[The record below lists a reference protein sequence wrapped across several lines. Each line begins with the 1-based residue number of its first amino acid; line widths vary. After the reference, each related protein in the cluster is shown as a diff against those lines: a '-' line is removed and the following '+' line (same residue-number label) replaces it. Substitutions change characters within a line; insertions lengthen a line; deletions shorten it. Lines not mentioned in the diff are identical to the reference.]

1 MSGRVIRRIGRR
13 IGLGV
18 VLAVGVIAAN
28 IGGAPGIAGALAPQD
43 PQVPASSGGVVS
55 LPIRVVNGHLIVL
68 TDLVGF
74 RYTNEASFEISLEYP
89 DALTLHPDQYDWLS
103 IPPGDVGLG
112 DGPQV
117 RLLIQGG
124 GRLSIPAK
132 DVVPERSADRVAFQ
146 NSMTKL
152 HSKALGERKLKG
164 TIGIGLLRRYFVSI
178 DVAGKRMILAPPR
191 EPSPRPEAASD
202 TVDVT
207 LPFEYVNNRVQ
218 VSSNVGDDRRGIFV
232 VGGTNYDTFIDTR
245 VVKTMGKPAG
255 DVSPVWLADQA
266 ANGRRID
273 VSQYLAFRP
282 KPFGLS
288 ATPGAD
294 SPLVITGVN
303 FLENFQVDLDW
314 VNQRMGVT
322 QRKAPV
328 YPKTD
333 FLFFEAESRGTPEAL
348 EAFLQAHPDS
358 RLGQDAADL
367 LIRKR
372 LEQEGS
378 TDAEVMKA
386 LSWAIR
392 TTPADRRIE
401 TCLTYVEMFD
411 KLPNRTSL
419 AIAAGDEGLKY
430 SREAFDARTVYAM
443 HHRIGQLEMK
453 RQEWDEAWKHLLSAA
468 FMAPDDLNVILDLA
482 RVYDKQGEVRR
493 AYARYK
499 RLSVA
504 PGAPPDIAAEIK
516 AAMERLRK
524 QLPKDDPLLR
534 DEAVPVTGR
543 GRGGGGGR
551 NER

>member
-1 MSGRVIRRIGRR
+1 MAAEPSMTGRNLRRM
-13 IGLGV
+13 GLGIALAIG
-18 VLAVGVIAAN
+18 VLAAPLRDTNGVAEAQ
-28 IGGAPGIAGALAPQD
+28 AQD
-43 PQVPASSGGVVS
+43 GTVS
-55 LPIRVVNGHLIVL
+55 VPIRVVNGHLIVL
-68 TDLVGF
+68 TDLVGL

-89 DALTLHPDQYDWLS
+89 DALTLHPDQYQWLG
-103 IPPGDVGLG
+103 IPPGDIGLG
-112 DGPQV
+112 DGPQI

-124 GRLSIPAK
+124 ARLSIPAK
-132 DVVPERSADRVAFQ
+132 DVVPEASADRVAFQ

-164 TIGIGLLRRYFVSI
+164 TIGVGLLRKYFVSI
-178 DVAGKRMILAPPR
+178 DVAGKRMILAPPK
-191 EPSPRPEAASD
+191 EPLARPDAATD

-207 LPFEYVNNRVQ
+207 TAFEYINNRVQ
-218 VSSNVGDDRRGIFV
+218 IATHVGDDRRAILA

-255 DVSPVWLADQA
+255 DVSPVWLSDSA
-266 ANGRRID
+266 ATGRRLD
-273 VSQYLAFRP
+273 LSQYLALRP

-314 VNQRMGVT
+314 VNQRLSLS

-333 FLFFEAESRGTPEAL
+333 FLFFEAEAKGTPEAL
-348 EAFLQAHPDS
+348 EQYLQTYPDS
-358 RLGQDAADL
+358 RLGPDAADL

-372 LEQEGS
+372 VEQEGA
-378 TDAEVMKA
+378 TDADVMKA
-386 LSWAIR
+386 VAWAIR
-392 TTPADRRIE
+392 TTPTDRRIE
-401 TCLTYVEMFD
+401 TCLTYLDMFD

-430 SREAFDARTVYAM
+430 SREAFDARVIYDL

-453 RQEWDEAWKHLLSAA
+453 RQNWDEAWKHLLSAA

-516 AAMERLRK
+516 AAMTRLRAL
-524 QLPKDDPLLR
+524 LPKDDPLLR
-534 DEAVPVTGR
+534 DEPVTGR
-543 GRGGGGGR
+543 GRGGGVGR
-551 NER
+551 NQR